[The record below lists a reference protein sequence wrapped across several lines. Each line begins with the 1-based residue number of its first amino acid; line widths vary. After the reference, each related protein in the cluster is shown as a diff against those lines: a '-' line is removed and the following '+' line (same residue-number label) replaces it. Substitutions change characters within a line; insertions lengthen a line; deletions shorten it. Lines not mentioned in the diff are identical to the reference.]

1 MNAFLHELTPHA
13 CATALPEIYKT
24 TNACTHQ
31 VLDVNERNKSA
42 VAEIEAT
49 RAKRLAELN
58 AETQK
63 ITTDSKALAA
73 AKVENIQ
80 ATMRKEVKIL
90 NAEAELV
97 MEQAKASATSVLADA
112 EGKASANFARKR
124 AYELAKKQ
132 LAVHEDLADNPSV
145 FIGGVGAEN
154 GNLLADMLVSEGNKM
169 VMMNV
174 GDLGQS
180 K

>member
-1 MNAFLHELTPHA
+1 M
-13 CATALPEIYKT
+13 
-24 TNACTHQ
+24 
-31 VLDVNERNKSA
+31 
-42 VAEIEAT
+42 
-49 RAKRLAELN
+49 N
-58 AETQK
+58 AETEK
-63 ITTDSKALAA
+63 ITIDSKAIAE
-73 AKVENIQ
+73 AKVENIL
-80 ATMRKEVKIL
+80 ATMRKDVNNL

-97 MEQAKASATSVLADA
+97 IEQAKATSTSILADA

-124 AYELAKKQ
+124 AYELAKMQ
-132 LAVHEDLADNPSV
+132 LSVHEDLANNPSV